1 VAFIFFGDNMAN
13 DFSAQS
19 FNNSTL
25 VYYNTQPSYPGIFIE
40 WERSGTANVAF
51 YKIQKSSNF
60 EGTYTTIATVPY
72 PTNEG
77 VDTNGSPS
85 DYYRIQEV
93 DNSGNVI
100 STSSPMLGDELL
112 VKSSLRYELEHLLN
126 IPIYD
131 EELIFKKNRTVGSV
145 AFPFWNSVPKPEVR
159 ISGPSNQGDRDPL
172 IQLSETVPIYKTIN
186 TSYDPI
192 VKNNEGYEQQ
202 YTSGNN
208 YPNGLMVKY
217 DFMGNVYFIDING
230 DPVQIHSYDNVLV
243 SYSIKMITNDHMN
256 SSLYMA
262 LQTINSQPG
271 SSKYQNVASAPYYYD
286 PALVYGAAYYIL
298 RSLLTSLTNRQRRL
312 LIEYP
317 DARVTDDL
325 RQSATMYKEEF
336 EKMLEKLPIAK
347 YPGIRSVVVPEF
359 NMPGGRSR
367 FFRYIWNIG
376 TGG

>member
-1 VAFIFFGDNMAN
+1 MAN

-40 WERSGTANVAF
+40 WERSGAANVAF
-51 YKIQKSSNF
+51 YKIQKSTNF
-60 EGTYTTIATVPY
+60 EGTYTTIATVSF

-93 DNSGNVI
+93 DTNGNVLN
-100 STSSPMLGDELL
+100 TSSPMLGDELL

-131 EELIFKKNRTVGSV
+131 EEVIFRRNRSIGSV

-172 IQLSETVPIYKTIN
+172 IQLSETVPIYSTIN
-186 TSYDPI
+186 TTYDPI
-192 VKNNEGYEQQ
+192 IKNRDGYESQ
-202 YTSGNN
+202 YTDGNN

-217 DFMGNVYFIDING
+217 DFMGNIYFIDENG
-230 DPVQIHSYDNVLV
+230 GPVEIHSYDNVLV

-262 LQTINSQPG
+262 LQSINSQPG
-271 SSKYQNVASAPYYYD
+271 ASKYRQVSDAPYFYD

-298 RSLLTSLTNRQRRL
+298 RSLLVSLTSRQRRL
-312 LIEYP
+312 LIEDP
-317 DARVTDDL
+317 DARIADDI

-336 EKMLEKLPIAK
+336 EKMLEKLPIAF

>member
-1 VAFIFFGDNMAN
+1 MAFIFFGENMAN

-25 VYYNTQPSYPGIFIE
+25 VYYNTQPTYPGIFIE
-40 WERSGTANVAF
+40 WERSGAQNVAF

-60 EGTYTTIATVPY
+60 EGTYTTIATVAFPA
-72 PTNEG
+72 NEG
-77 VDTNGSPS
+77 VDVNGLPS
-85 DYYRIQEV
+85 NYYRIQEV
-93 DNSGNVI
+93 DSNGNVLN
-100 STSSPMLGDELL
+100 TSSPMLGDELL

-131 EELIFKKNRTVGSV
+131 EEVIFRRSRSVGSV
-145 AFPFWNSVPKPEVR
+145 AFSFWNSVPKPEIR

-172 IQLSETVPIYKTIN
+172 IQLSETVPIYSTIN
-186 TSYDPI
+186 TTYDPI
-192 VKNNEGYEQQ
+192 IKNRDGYESQ
-202 YTSGNN
+202 YTNGNN

-217 DFMGNVYFIDING
+217 DFMGNIYFIDENG
-230 DPVQIHSYDNVLV
+230 GPVNIHSYDNVLV

-262 LQTINSQPG
+262 LQAINSQPG
-271 SSKYQNVASAPYYYD
+271 ASKYRQVSDAPYFYD

-298 RSLLTSLTNRQRRL
+298 RSLLVSLTSRQRRL
-312 LIEYP
+312 LIEDP
-317 DARVTDDL
+317 DARIADDI

-336 EKMLEKLPIAK
+336 EKMLEKLPIAF

>member
-1 VAFIFFGDNMAN
+1 MAN

-40 WERSGTANVAF
+40 WERSGAANVAF
-51 YKIQKSSNF
+51 YKIQKSTNF
-60 EGTYTTIATVPY
+60 EGTYTTIATVSF

-93 DNSGNVI
+93 DTNGNVLN
-100 STSSPMLGDELL
+100 TSSPMLGDELL

-131 EELIFKKNRTVGSV
+131 EEVIFRRSRSVGSV

-159 ISGPSNQGDRDPL
+159 ISGPANQGDRDPM
-172 IQLSETVPIYKTIN
+172 IQLSETAPIYTTIN
-186 TSYDPI
+186 DTFDPI
-192 VKNNEGYEQQ
+192 IKNRDGYE
-202 YTSGNN
+202 SGLTNGHN
-208 YPNGLMVKY
+208 YPDGLRYKCDY
-217 DFMGNVYFIDING
+217 KGNIYFIDANG
-230 DPVQIHSYDNVLV
+230 NPVSIQSYDNVLV
-243 SYSIKMITNDHMN
+243 SYSIKMFTNDHINNAMYM
-256 SSLYMA
+256 SL
-262 LQTINSQPG
+262 QQINAQPG
-271 SSKYQNVASAPYYYD
+271 ASKYQSVASTPFFYE
-286 PALVYGAAYYIL
+286 PAIVYGAVYYLL
-298 RSLLTSLTNRQRRL
+298 RSLLISLTNRQRRL
-312 LIEYP
+312 LIEDP
-317 DARVTDDL
+317 DAQFADQL
-325 RQSATMYKEEF
+325 RQTATMYKEDF
-336 EKMLEKLPIAK
+336 DKMLEKLPIAT
-347 YPGIRSVVVPEF
+347 YPGVRSVVVPEY

>member
-1 VAFIFFGDNMAN
+1 MAN

-19 FNNSTL
+19 FTNSTL

-40 WERSGTANVAF
+40 WERSGAQNVAF
-51 YKIQKSSNF
+51 YKIQKSTNF
-60 EGTYTTIATVPY
+60 EGTYTTIATVPF

-93 DNSGNVI
+93 DSNGNVLN
-100 STSSPMLGDELL
+100 TSSPMLGDELL

-131 EELIFKKNRTVGSV
+131 EEVIFRRNRSIGSV
-145 AFPFWNSVPKPEVR
+145 AFPFWNSVPKPEIR

-172 IQLSETVPIYKTIN
+172 IQLSETVPIYSTIN
-186 TSYDPI
+186 TTYDPI
-192 VKNNEGYEQQ
+192 IKNRDGYESQ
-202 YTSGNN
+202 YTDGHN

-217 DFMGNVYFIDING
+217 DFMGNIYFIDENG
-230 DPVQIHSYDNVLV
+230 DPVEIHSYDNVLV

-271 SSKYQNVASAPYYYD
+271 ASKFAKVTDAPYYYD

-312 LIEYP
+312 LIEDP

-336 EKMLEKLPIAK
+336 EKMLEKLPIAT

>member
-1 VAFIFFGDNMAN
+1 MAN

-40 WERSGTANVAF
+40 WERSGAANVAF

-60 EGTYTTIATVPY
+60 EGTYTTIATVPF

-93 DNSGNVI
+93 DTNGNVLN
-100 STSSPMLGDELL
+100 TGSPMLGDELL

-131 EELIFKKNRTVGSV
+131 EEVIFRRSRSIGSV

-172 IQLSETVPIYKTIN
+172 IQLSETEPIYSTIN

-192 VKNNEGYEQQ
+192 IKNRDGYESQ
-202 YTSGNN
+202 YTNGNN
-208 YPNGLMVKY
+208 YPDGLMVKY
-217 DFMGNVYFIDING
+217 DFMGNIYFIDANG
-230 DPVQIHSYDNVLV
+230 NPVEIHSYDNVLV

-262 LQTINSQPG
+262 LQSINSQPG
-271 SSKYQNVASAPYYYD
+271 ASKYRQVSDAPYFYD

-298 RSLLTSLTNRQRRL
+298 RSLLVSLTSRQRRL
-312 LIEYP
+312 LIEDP
-317 DARVTDDL
+317 DARIADDI

-336 EKMLEKLPIAK
+336 EKLLEKLPIAF

>member
-1 VAFIFFGDNMAN
+1 MAFIFLGENMAN

-19 FNNSTL
+19 FTNSTL

-40 WERSGTANVAF
+40 WERSGAQNVAF

-60 EGTYTTIATVPY
+60 EGTYTTLATVPF

-93 DNSGNVI
+93 DTNGNVLN
-100 STSSPMLGDELL
+100 TSSPMLGDELL

-131 EELIFKKNRTVGSV
+131 EEVIFRRNRSVGSV
-145 AFPFWNSVPKPEVR
+145 AFPFWNSVPKAEVR

-172 IQLSETVPIYKTIN
+172 IQLSETDPIYSTIN
-186 TSYDPI
+186 TTYDPI
-192 VKNNEGYEQQ
+192 IKNRDGYESQ
-202 YTSGNN
+202 YTNGNN
-208 YPNGLMVKY
+208 YPNGLLVKY
-217 DFMGNVYFIDING
+217 DFMGNIYFIDVNG
-230 DPVQIHSYDNVLV
+230 NPVEIHSYDNVLV

-262 LQTINSQPG
+262 LQAINSQPG
-271 SSKYQNVASAPYYYD
+271 ASKYPTVAAAPYFYD
-286 PALVYGAAYYIL
+286 PALVFGAAYYIL

-312 LIEYP
+312 LIEDP
-317 DARVTDDL
+317 DARITDDI

-336 EKMLEKLPIAK
+336 EKMLEKLPIAT

>member
-1 VAFIFFGDNMAN
+1 MAFIFFGENMAN

-19 FNNSTL
+19 FTNSTL

-93 DNSGNVI
+93 DTNGNVI

-131 EELIFKKNRTVGSV
+131 EELIFKRNRSVGSV
-145 AFPFWNSVPKPEVR
+145 AFAFWNSVPKPEVR

-172 IQLSETVPIYKTIN
+172 IQLSETVPIYSTIN
-186 TSYDPI
+186 TTYDPI
-192 VKNNEGYEQQ
+192 IKNRDGIEQP
-202 YTSGNN
+202 YTDGNN

-217 DFMGNVYFIDING
+217 DFMGNVYFIDNNG
-230 DPVQIHSYDNVLV
+230 DPVEIHSYDNVLV

-262 LQTINSQPG
+262 LQAINSQPG
-271 SSKYQNVASAPYYYD
+271 SSKYSNVASAPYYYD

-312 LIEYP
+312 LIEDP
-317 DARVTDDL
+317 DARITDDI

-336 EKMLEKLPIAK
+336 EKMLEKLPIAR
-347 YPGIRSVVVPEF
+347 YPGIRAVVVPEF

>member
-1 VAFIFFGDNMAN
+1 MAN

-19 FNNSTL
+19 FTNSTL

-40 WERSGTANVAF
+40 WERSGAQNVAF

-60 EGTYTTIATVPY
+60 EGTYTTLATVPF

-93 DNSGNVI
+93 DTNGNVLN
-100 STSSPMLGDELL
+100 TSSPMLGDELL

-131 EELIFKKNRTVGSV
+131 EEVIFRRNRSVGSV
-145 AFPFWNSVPKPEVR
+145 AFPFWNSVPKAEVR

-172 IQLSETVPIYKTIN
+172 IQLSETDPIYSTIN
-186 TSYDPI
+186 TTYDPI
-192 VKNNEGYEQQ
+192 IKNRDGYESQ
-202 YTSGNN
+202 YTNGNN
-208 YPNGLMVKY
+208 YPNGLLVKY
-217 DFMGNVYFIDING
+217 DFMGNIYFIDVNG
-230 DPVQIHSYDNVLV
+230 NPVEIHSYDNVLV

-262 LQTINSQPG
+262 LQAINSQPG
-271 SSKYQNVASAPYYYD
+271 ASKYPTVAAAPYFYD
-286 PALVYGAAYYIL
+286 PALVFGAAYYIL

-312 LIEYP
+312 LIEDP
-317 DARVTDDL
+317 DARITDDI

-336 EKMLEKLPIAK
+336 EKMLEKLPIAT